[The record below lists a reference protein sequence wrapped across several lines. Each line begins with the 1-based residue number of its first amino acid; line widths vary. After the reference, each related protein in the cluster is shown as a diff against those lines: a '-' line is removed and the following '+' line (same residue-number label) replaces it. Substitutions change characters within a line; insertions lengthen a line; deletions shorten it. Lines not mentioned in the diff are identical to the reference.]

1 MLEAKDIFKAYRG
14 AAVLKGASA
23 VLEPGICLGL
33 AGKNGSGK
41 STFIKIIAQQLK
53 ADSGRLLL
61 DGRSVVGDRGFLR
74 QKLGYIP
81 QSDALA
87 DFLTVRRQLELWRAA
102 VGAALPEADGL
113 LGLSE
118 LMPRRISELS
128 GGQRKR
134 VSIALAI
141 QSKPDYL
148 VADEAFASLDAEYRE
163 SFADWL
169 RRRLAEGMAVLWCTH
184 DAAELHA
191 LCRSVAL
198 IDAGRTRAVSAGE
211 AAEFLSD
218 SRKG

>member
-1 MLEAKDIFKAYRG
+1 MLEAKDIFKSYRG

-53 ADSGRLLL
+53 ADSGKVLL
-61 DGRSVVGDRGFLR
+61 DGQSVAGDRSFLR
-74 QKLGYIP
+74 KKLGYIP

-102 VGAALPEADGL
+102 VGSALPEADAL
-113 LGLSE
+113 LGLTE

-148 VADEAFASLDAEYRE
+148 IADEAFASLDAEFRE
-163 SFADWL
+163 SFANWM
-169 RRRLAEGMAVLWCTH
+169 RRRCSEGMAVLWCTH
-184 DAAELHA
+184 DDSELFS
-191 LCRSVAL
+191 LCQSVVL
-198 IDAGRTRAVSAGE
+198 IDDGRTRAVSADE
-211 AAEFLSD
+211 AAAFLSD